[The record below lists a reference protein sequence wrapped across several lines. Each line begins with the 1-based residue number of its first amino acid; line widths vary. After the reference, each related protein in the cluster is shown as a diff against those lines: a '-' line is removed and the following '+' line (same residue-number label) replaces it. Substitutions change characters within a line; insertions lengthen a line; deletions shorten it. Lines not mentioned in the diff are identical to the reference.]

1 MVDIDTFLVREGVRE
16 EAHLLLQVHDELVY
30 EIRTSML
37 ASLAPRIKEIM
48 ETILPEKECK
58 QVPILVDAK
67 TGHNW
72 AELIP
77 L

>member
-1 MVDIDTFLVREGVRE
+1 MVDIDAFLVREGVRE
-16 EAHLLLQVHDELVY
+16 DAHLLLQVHDELVY
-30 EIRTSML
+30 EIRTTVL
-37 ASLAPRIKEIM
+37 ESLAPRIKEIM
-48 ETILPEKECK
+48 ETILPDKERK

-72 AELIP
+72 AELTP